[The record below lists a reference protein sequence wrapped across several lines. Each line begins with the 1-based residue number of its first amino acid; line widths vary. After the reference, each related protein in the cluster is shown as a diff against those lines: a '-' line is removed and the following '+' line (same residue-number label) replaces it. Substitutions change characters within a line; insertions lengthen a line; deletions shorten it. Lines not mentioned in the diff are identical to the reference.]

1 MRILELGS
9 YVAPAYAGMLL
20 AEQGHYV
27 EKWTNG
33 RDPIL
38 SLRHGT
44 ELWAWI
50 NHGKHVLERD
60 ASEAPEALFDSLNEF
75 GGYHI
80 VLDNFTP
87 GALERLSL
95 DPEKLAA
102 EHELVWV
109 SLRSEVGERSFDIV
123 AQARSWMEYSPH
135 VPFFVGD
142 TAAGL
147 WMAFK
152 ALAVDGKPGH
162 YVIGQATC
170 MQKLVEGEL
179 VVDVRRQLPRW
190 GGPIANPWDMKEY
203 RDAGDHVRV
212 NHKGVLHVEPVR
224 DRHWKL
230 EHLWHQDGR
239 MRI

>member
-9 YVAPAYAGMLL
+9 YVAPAYAGMVL

-38 SLRHGT
+38 SLRRGD
-44 ELWAWI
+44 ELWAWV
-50 NHGKHVLERD
+50 NHGKNVIHRD
-60 ASEAPEALFDSLNEF
+60 AREVPEALFDALNEM
-75 GGYHI
+75 GGFHI

-87 GALERLSL
+87 SALERLGL
-95 DPEKLAA
+95 DPEALAR

-109 SLRSEVGERSFDIV
+109 SLRSEVGERSFDLV
-123 AQARSWMEYSPH
+123 AQARSWREYSPH

-142 TAAGL
+142 TCAGL

-152 ALAVDGKPGH
+152 ALAAQTPGH
-162 YVIGQATC
+162 YVLGQATV

-179 VVDVRRQLPRW
+179 VVDVSRESPHGR
-190 GGPIANPWDMKEY
+190 GAIANPWDMDEY

-212 NHKGVLHVEPVR
+212 AHKGVLHLEPVR
-224 DRHWKL
+224 DRSWKL
-230 EHLWHQDGR
+230 EHLWHDHGR
-239 MRI
+239 MRV